1 MSSLDIAPTP
11 EDCGRSHG
19 TLPQGLAPVTGVF
32 PAGVYSH
39 HLEIG
44 LQAIKL
50 SPYHAGP
57 PTPRPIRLGTRAGFS
72 GMLLSP
78 FSFEAR

>member
-1 MSSLDIAPTP
+1 MPSLGIAPAP
-11 EDCGRSHG
+11 EDCSRYLY

-32 PAGVYSH
+32 PAGVALR

-44 LQAIKL
+44 LEAVQL
-50 SPYHAGP
+50 SRYRAGP
-57 PTPRPIRLGTRAGFS
+57 SSPRPVRLGTRDGFD